1 MPPTAQDINNLR
13 LLRAAMRGYLKD
25 AMQAIH
31 AGADI
36 NCQDCNRQTPLHLA
50 SLRNHLDLVDSL
62 LYLGARADVEDFA
75 GDTASSLASKMGNCA
90 IVAAIHRAAKQRRAN
105 RRCKTEPDQEP
116 YGPHNAEAAISRC
129 FPASI
134 APAFIQTGQVPAS
147 QHESV
152 SVLFL
157 EVVDYSAARGAMPPA
172 AVFDML
178 CRFIDALDA
187 LAAHHGMER
196 IDAFDGCYMA
206 ATNYSARQPA
216 DHAVRLARF
225 ALAAVA
231 AAAAL
236 PVDPQRPELGCI
248 RLLADAQRGG
258 VRAGGAR
265 RAQAHAARRCRQRGV
280 AHGEPRGGGGGAVLG
295 GVGRADAGAERGRR
309 GGAAADG
316 AERAAA
322 REGAGAD
329 VGVLGAGGAGGSARR
344 LDSRTAPAR
353 AGVPGIVRLRPPAV
367 RVGFRPSV
375 EL

>member
-1 MPPTAQDINNLR
+1 
-13 LLRAAMRGYLKD
+13 MRGYLKD

-116 YGPHNAEAAISRC
+116 YGPNNAEAAISRC

-157 EVVDYSAARGAMPPA
+157 EIVDYSAARGAMPPA

-178 CRFIDALDA
+178 CRFTDALDA
-187 LAAHHGMER
+187 LAAHHGVER
-196 IDAFDGCYMA
+196 IDAFDGCYFA
-206 ATNYSARQPA
+206 ASNFSARQPA
-216 DHAVRLARF
+216 DHAIRLARF

-236 PVDPQRPELGCI
+236 PIDPQRPELGCI
-248 RLLADAQRGG
+248 RLLAGMHSGAVCGRVVGAHGGRKHTLHGDAVNVASRMQSQGAAGAVQCSAMAAGLMRAQGG
-258 VRAGGAR
+258 EGLLLTGRTEPLYVKGLGPMGVYWVRAVPEEPGNN
-265 RAQAHAARRCRQRGV
+265 V
-280 AHGEPRGGGGGAVLG
+280 A
-295 GVGRADAGAERGRR
+295 GR
-309 GGAAADG
+309 
-316 AERAAA
+316 
-322 REGAGAD
+322 
-329 VGVLGAGGAGGSARR
+329 
-344 LDSRTAPAR
+344 
-353 AGVPGIVRLRPPAV
+353 
-367 RVGFRPSV
+367 
-375 EL
+375 